1 MPLEALL
8 PLLNVEARFVSLQKD
23 VRPAD
28 RAILDQR
35 NDILDLGPE
44 LENFADTAAI
54 ISQLDLVIS
63 VDTSVSHLAGVLGR
77 PVWILLHHV
86 PCWRYLLDR
95 TDSPWYPT
103 ARLFRQSETREWQTV
118 VRQVCSELRSFIP
131 SLQSAGEIIG
141 ARDGVRGP

>member
-8 PLLNVEARFVSLQKD
+8 PLLDVEARFVSLQKD

-28 RAILDQR
+28 RAILNQR

-44 LENFADTAAI
+44 LENFADTAAV
-54 ISQLDLVIS
+54 ISHLDLVIS
-63 VDTSVSHLAGVLGR
+63 IDTSVSHLAGALGR
-77 PVWILLHHV
+77 PLWILLHHV

-118 VRQVCSELRSFIP
+118 VDQVCSELRSFI
-131 SLQSAGEIIG
+131 SSSRSAGEII
-141 ARDGVRGP
+141 AL